1 MGSDGWSQSVNTRV
15 MWTHN
20 IATTTQ
26 DNTQIHCWVLSIEI
40 SWAARVTGICWY
52 GVSQN
57 SKTGPWFISSPMG
70 VEWLKLLYL
79 AQALSLQTSGEN
91 IWDFNKKSSRSG
103 SKYDSQ
109 TDLRYSFNNYQQRVV
124 KVGWLHIW
132 IVLTLTTIRRK
143 TLTRQ
148 SCFVINQ
155 VSSNSAK
162 LYRRRSRIVGWSWLL
177 RWRPV
182 SFQSWYQSHDR
193 TSQG

>member
-20 IATTTQ
+20 IATTTR
-26 DNTQIHCWVLSIEI
+26 DNTKIYWDSREI

-57 SKTGPWFISSPMG
+57 VKTGAWFISSPMG
-70 VEWLKLLYL
+70 VEWLELLYL
-79 AQALSLQTSGEN
+79 GQSALSLQTSGEN
-91 IWDFNKKSSRSG
+91 IWDFNKNPPDLGQNIWFSNW
-103 SKYDSQ
+103 SQ
-109 TDLRYSFNNYQQRVV
+109 IQFQNYQQRVV
-124 KVGWLHIW
+124 QVGWLHIW
-132 IVLTLTTIRRK
+132 IVLTLTTVRRK

-155 VSSNSAK
+155 VCSNSAK
-162 LYRRRSRIVGWSWLL
+162 LYRRRRSTISGWSWLL

-182 SFQSWYQSHDR
+182 PFQSWYQSHDR